1 MSRFH
6 FGQQSPRQALT
17 ILAVIGGFIN
27 VCINAHKF
35 VVIFCLFYSLNAD
48 PRQGNAYKNSSKKVS
63 VNYRRITFDLMS
75 YCLQNDD
82 LHVEYLQVNFSGK
95 DT

>member
-1 MSRFH
+1 MV
-6 FGQQSPRQALT
+6 T
-17 ILAVIGGFIN
+17 
-27 VCINAHKF
+27 
-35 VVIFCLFYSLNAD
+35 FCLFYSLNAD
-48 PRQGNAYKNSSKKVS
+48 PMQGNAYKNSSKKVS
-63 VNYRRITFDLMS
+63 VNYRRITFDLMP

>member
-1 MSRFH
+1 M
-6 FGQQSPRQALT
+6 
-17 ILAVIGGFIN
+17 
-27 VCINAHKF
+27 
-35 VVIFCLFYSLNAD
+35 VIFCLFYSLNAD

-63 VNYRRITFDLMS
+63 VNYRQITFDLMR